1 MDPDVLSFMG
11 VMATIGGFI
20 FMMAVTWG
28 VARRLGVGGRRGGG
42 CSCVDG
48 DHEELEHLR
57 ERVADLEYSG
67 RRFEELE
74 ERVDFAERLLAETGH
89 PARVAGSHNTDTL
102 G

>member
-1 MDPDVLSFMG
+1 MDPDVFSFMG
-11 VMATIGGFI
+11 VMGTIAVFI
-20 FMMAVTWG
+20 FVMTMARG
-28 VARRLGVGGRRGGG
+28 MSRRMGGGRVRG

-67 RRFEELE
+67 RRIEELE
-74 ERVDFAERLLAETGH
+74 ERVDFAERLLAETKH
-89 PARVAGSHNTDTL
+89 PERVAGSHDTNTL